1 MKKNMEILD
10 RTIRIII
17 ALVAGLL
24 VYLDYVTG
32 VSSFVL
38 LTISGIFMLTSVVSE
53 VLFLSGK
60 KLDAIFIA
68 FWAPTILG
76 FMNYF
81 KGKR

>member
-1 MKKNMEILD
+1 MIKNFIQRIGVMNCIL
-10 RTIRIII
+10 
-17 ALVAGLL
+17 LL
-24 VYLDYVTG
+24 V
-32 VSSFVL
+32 VL
-38 LTISGIFMLTSVVSE
+38 SIIVVSE
-53 VLFLSGK
+53 VLFISGK

>member
-1 MKKNMEILD
+1 MIKNFIQQIGVMNCIL
-10 RTIRIII
+10 
-17 ALVAGLL
+17 LL
-24 VYLDYVTG
+24 V
-32 VSSFVL
+32 VL
-38 LTISGIFMLTSVVSE
+38 SIIVVSE